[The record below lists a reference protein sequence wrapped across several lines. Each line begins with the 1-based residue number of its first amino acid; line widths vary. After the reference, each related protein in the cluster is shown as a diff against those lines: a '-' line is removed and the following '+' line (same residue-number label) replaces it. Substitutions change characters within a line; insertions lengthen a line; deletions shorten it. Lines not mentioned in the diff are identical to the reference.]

1 MTAQSQ
7 STKRKLSL
15 LQLAREPGN
24 VARACRVM
32 GYHRDTFLRD
42 ARGLPVRR
50 RGRARGD
57 ALGPRRTHPNRV
69 APTIEAKVLEYSLP
83 APPTVPSGCATSCAW
98 AGPRSRPR
106 ACAGCSG
113 TTTWKP
119 PTGT

>member
-15 LQLAREPGN
+15 LHLAQELGN
-24 VARACRVM
+24 VACAGRVM
-32 GYHRDTFLRD
+32 GYHRDTLYEVHLAFHSGGAAAL
-42 ARGLPVRR
+42 VVTRR
-50 RGRARGD
+50 
-57 ALGPRRTHPNRV
+57 GPRRTHPNRV

-83 APPTVPSGCATSCAW
+83 APPTVPRGCPTSCAW

-106 ACAGCSG
+106 ACAGCSCN
-113 TTTWKP
+113 TTWKP